1 MSGLFSHTPADGEV
15 STDRPD
21 LRVSVEV
28 PATTDHAW
36 AGLMEH
42 LHLWWPAD
50 ELSRWGVTSFF
61 DLEDNA
67 LVETS
72 AQDDENVWGEVVDGE
87 PGRWLE
93 LRWRSTGSD
102 SSTLVRMEV
111 VAGEHGPSAGSA
123 AEEMSGGSSDQD
135 DRATL
140 SVTHSGWTGSDGQEI
155 YDFYQEFWP
164 VALARYRRFMGG
176 S

>member
-1 MSGLFSHTPADGEV
+1 MSLFSHPSAAAEAPG
-15 STDRPD
+15 DRPD
-21 LRVSVEV
+21 VHVSVSV
-28 PATTDHAW
+28 PAPADHAW
-36 AGLMEH
+36 AGLTEH

-50 ELSRWGVTSFF
+50 ELSRWGSDSFF

-87 PGRWLE
+87 PGQWLE
-93 LRWRSTGSD
+93 LRWRHVGTASATS
-102 SSTLVRMEV
+102 VRLELSRS
-111 VAGEHGPSAGSA
+111 GEHSDAPAPVRAEAGLSA
-123 AEEMSGGSSDQD
+123 AESEMVLTLDHGGWAASDPQD
-135 DRATL
+135 
-140 SVTHSGWTGSDGQEI
+140 V

-164 VALARYRRFMGG
+164 EALGRYRRFMGG